1 MVFSSFRKVRRKKIV
16 FFFVLFFSFITW
28 FFSYIYLSIENI
40 LEEANWRN
48 LIGKV
53 KNLFMLSLRISSYG
67 CTREVWRARKMRES
81 SSRRSREQL

>member
-1 MVFSSFRKVRRKKIV
+1 MVFSSFRKVRWKKIV

-67 CTREVWRARKMRES
+67 CPREVWRARKMRES

>member
-67 CTREVWRARKMRES
+67 CTREVWRARKMRKS

>member
-67 CTREVWRARKMRES
+67 CTREVWRARKMRGS